1 MKGRRQPSKI
11 DSKGGGNLGGLGD
24 NSPISPTS
32 PLSDSSSKEGRIR
45 GLFNRFRRRQSRQ
58 ISHDE
63 KEAVAISAP
72 IGGTVIDPTFSGG
85 HAAIYE
91 QQHVN
96 EASGDR
102 MAFNGSPRPESA
114 FRIPR
119 RISSII
125 VPKSN
130 GAPQEPVAMR
140 SVSAAGNQPIR
151 TDGGD
156 KTPVKRRHSLSS
168 IGAGG
173 YYFKGRRRTEDPAT
187 TDDQGTKKGKGKV
200 LRKKTKDFAKI
211 NGRISSTEDHSEY
224 PDEARD
230 TFSQQS
236 PTFPPTNRASGFF
249 PHDERRFSG
258 GEGSVSSRF
267 REDL

>member
-1 MKGRRQPSKI
+1 MI
-11 DSKGGGNLGGLGD
+11 
-24 NSPISPTS
+24 
-32 PLSDSSSKEGRIR
+32 
-45 GLFNRFRRRQSRQ
+45 
-58 ISHDE
+58 
-63 KEAVAISAP
+63 A
-72 IGGTVIDPTFSGG
+72 PTFSGG
-85 HAAIYE
+85 HVAIPE

-96 EASGDR
+96 EASEDR
-102 MAFNGSPRPESA
+102 TAFNRSPRPESA

-125 VPKSN
+125 VPKVN
-130 GAPQEPVAMR
+130 GAPQGPVGMR
-140 SVSAAGNQPIR
+140 SVSAAGMQPIR

-168 IGAGG
+168 PGGG
-173 YYFKGRRRTEDPAT
+173 YHFTVRRRTEDAAIP
-187 TDDQGTKKGKGKV
+187 DYQGAKKGKGKL
-200 LRKKTKDFAKI
+200 LRKKTRDFAKI
-211 NGRISSTEDHSEY
+211 NGRISSNEDHSEY

-236 PTFPPTNRASGFF
+236 PTFAPTNRPSSGFF
-249 PHDERRFSG
+249 QYDERRFSA